1 MALLDSTV
9 PKDGSTG
16 ADPGGGGLG
25 GYPPPFGA
33 QEQTI
38 LVNKNDEMQ
47 INHSDRV
54 NREYS
59 TYLEKKAKQHCLLH
73 SLHDGG
79 I

>member
-16 ADPGGGGLG
+16 ADPGGVDWVAIHPLSVRRNK
-25 GYPPPFGA
+25 PF
-33 QEQTI
+33 
-38 LVNKNDEMQ
+38 KNDEMQ